1 MRSNDFDL
9 LVIGGGPAGMMA
21 AIRAAESG
29 VRVLLVE
36 KGDQLGR
43 KLLITGKGRC
53 NITNTKSWGEFST
66 HIHPSASPLRM
77 AFRHFSNSDTI
88 DFFNSIGLDTVVERG
103 DRVFPE
109 SQKAKSVLNALEK
122 RMKTLKVEIL
132 LSAEVKS
139 LRFEDDRVVTLVER
153 DGIGL
158 ENYLSRNVIV
168 ATGGLSYPQTGSTG
182 DGYRF
187 AEMAGHKIERCFPSL
202 TALMPQNY
210 NEELQG
216 ISLKNVGINLFIDSN
231 LISVDSGDLD
241 FTDGGIEGPL
251 GFRVSR
257 KAVKALDN
265 GGKVEVSIDLKP
277 ALSLKVLDARIERE
291 LTALKLYP
299 HKIDKNQLRRLLKEL
314 MPVSLINPFMESN
327 KSLSVKNLSASL
339 KDWRF
344 KIVSYVGYRR
354 AVVTAGGVSTDEIV
368 VKSMQSK
375 KEPRLFFAGEVINL
389 DGDTGGY
396 NLQIAFST
404 GSLAGASAAQ
414 QILKSI

>member
-88 DFFNSIGLDTVVERG
+88 DFFNSIGLATVVERG

-344 KIVSYVGYRR
+344 
-354 AVVTAGGVSTDEIV
+354 
-368 VKSMQSK
+368 
-375 KEPRLFFAGEVINL
+375 
-389 DGDTGGY
+389 
-396 NLQIAFST
+396 
-404 GSLAGASAAQ
+404 
-414 QILKSI
+414 